1 MIMTIIDLVIIG
13 LIIAAF
19 RSFLQNRALLKQL
32 KLNLGVSLILI
43 GLLFFMCFYLAD
55 LVVMYLFPAIMPMA
69 KAMEM
74 MRRLHL
80 NYMWIISILG
90 LCSIVVGLVYLVK
103 VLFPKVASLIK
114 IAEET
119 QQELENRVEERTKEL
134 NSEIIERKHVEQ
146 ALQNSETNLIK
157 AQEVAQI
164 GSWHLNLPGNNLVWT
179 DEIYKMF
186 GVPLGTPMNY
196 EGFLE
201 LVHPEDKNYVDKK
214 WKAAI
219 EGAPYDIEHRL
230 LIDNKVKWVREKAEL
245 VIDDNGSTVEG
256 IGITQDITERK
267 RLEETSLQAQ
277 KLESV
282 GILAGGIAH
291 DFNNILTGILGNISL
306 AKIATSPESKVF
318 KRLTEAENATDHATT
333 LAKQLL
339 TFSKGGVPI
348 RETAYAMNLI
358 KDSVSFSLRGSNISY
373 EYSIQEDLWPVDMDM
388 GQINQV
394 ISNLVINARHAMPG
408 GGLLKVGAENITIGT
423 DKEDTMDGL
432 LKEGQYIKISIDDNG
447 TGIGK
452 EHLDKIFDPY
462 FTTKEKGSGLGLA
475 TSYSIIKKHSGH
487 ITVESQIGAGTTFS
501 IYLPASKKKIAG
513 DKGREGPAASLKEK
527 KHKGMKVLVMDDE
540 AVIRDVVGEMLTSLG
555 YEVDFAIEGDE
566 AIGMYRKAKESGEPF
581 GAVIMD
587 LTIPGGMGGKEAVK
601 KLLEIDPGVKV
612 IVSSGYYNDPIMAN
626 FRNYGFSGV
635 INKPYTITDLG
646 AMLHQVITGKI

>member
-32 KLNLGVSLILI
+32 ELNLGVSLILI

-164 GSWHLNLPGNNLVWT
+164 GSWHLNLSGNNLVWT

>member
-32 KLNLGVSLILI
+32 ELNLGVSLILI